1 LWKIEHLGLEKE
13 DLFRYEAMCAVE
25 DDVCELWKMKRF

>member
-13 DLFRYEAMCAVE
+13 DLFRYEAMFAVE

>member
-13 DLFRYEAMCAVE
+13 DLFRYEAMFAVE
-25 DDVCELWKMKRF
+25 DDVCEFLKMKRI